1 MKHWKITGV
10 SILCGLSLFGCTQGG
25 AGNSTSNSTTA
36 QNTTATNTTG
46 TDTVASTPGSTTG
59 TVAGTPGSTMN
70 TSGSPTALDDDD
82 REFMQKAAEG
92 GLAEVAMG
100 KLASTKATD
109 AEVKSFGQMMADD
122 HGKANAALKELAAKK
137 GFVLPTEP
145 SSAHKDT
152 MGELEKVSGA
162 DFDKEYVSEMIE
174 DHEKDVKE
182 FEETSKDA
190 EDPDVKA
197 FAAQTLPT
205 LQTHLEQIRKIGE
218 RMGVKGD

>member
-1 MKHWKITGV
+1 MKHWKLAGV
-10 SILCGLSLFGCTQGG
+10 TILCGLSLFGCTN
-25 AGNSTSNSTTA
+25 AGEGTNTAANSTTA
-36 QNTTATNTTG
+36 QNTTATNTT
-46 TDTVASTPGSTTG
+46 DTMASTPTTSTT
-59 TVAGTPGSTMN
+59 TTTMD

-100 KLASTKATD
+100 KVAATKAAD

-122 HGKANAALKELAAKK
+122 HGKANEALKALAAKK
-137 GFVLPTEP
+137 NFPLPTET
-145 SSAHKDT
+145 SSQHKDT
-152 MGELEKVSGA
+152 LGELEKLSGA

-182 FEETSKDA
+182 FEKTSTDA

-205 LQTHLEQIRKIGE
+205 LKTHLEKIRKIGE